1 MLVAQDSGKMVLLTQ
16 QVKKETLA
24 HDQVDINKWLM
35 WCPDNCPGK
44 PPPPSPTPGQQTTA
58 SEDSCT

>member
-24 HDQVDINKWLM
+24 HDQVDINKWQKNS
-35 WCPDNCPGK
+35 PHSGTTNNCLRG
-44 PPPPSPTPGQQTTA
+44 
-58 SEDSCT
+58 

>member
-1 MLVAQDSGKMVLLTQ
+1 MLVAQGSGKMVLLTQ

-35 WCPDNCPGK
+35 WCRDNCPGK
-44 PPPPSPTPGQQTTA
+44 KFPPLR
-58 SEDSCT
+58 DN